1 MDKRQKEQAAAKEAE
16 LEMNGR
22 TNESFTPVP
31 AAGSGLSSTDNHQP
45 KPESASRLKSASTV
59 VTVSDIK
66 PDSLAEDESQ
76 WVTRIIPKN
85 HQSPSNKNSVFKK
98 VSKHDIRTVHSNL
111 LSQPKIVP
119 VSVQKSGNKSD

>member
-31 AAGSGLSSTDNHQP
+31 AAGGVSTTDNQP

-66 PDSLAEDESQ
+66 PDSLAEDSQ
-76 WVTRIIPKN
+76 
-85 HQSPSNKNSVFKK
+85 
-98 VSKHDIRTVHSNL
+98 
-111 LSQPKIVP
+111 
-119 VSVQKSGNKSD
+119 

>member
-31 AAGSGLSSTDNHQP
+31 AAGISGASSTDNHQP

-59 VTVSDIK
+59 VTVSDIIALVRWK
-66 PDSLAEDESQ
+66 FLF
-76 WVTRIIPKN
+76 T
-85 HQSPSNKNSVFKK
+85 
-98 VSKHDIRTVHSNL
+98 
-111 LSQPKIVP
+111 
-119 VSVQKSGNKSD
+119 